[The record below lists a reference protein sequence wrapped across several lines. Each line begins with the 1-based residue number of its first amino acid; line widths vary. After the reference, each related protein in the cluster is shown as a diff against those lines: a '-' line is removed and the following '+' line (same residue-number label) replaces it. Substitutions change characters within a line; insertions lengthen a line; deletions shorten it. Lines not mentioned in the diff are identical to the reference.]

1 MHGDTRSDRTSS
13 GGSRNI
19 SIPYTYTEY
28 LQSNGNNGIGEGFT
42 QCAIGGNTVLSKR
55 LSDGSMF
62 MSGIGRDTGFGG
74 DQHSILGNDTGMN
87 CGHTSKGN
95 DGKGGCLY
103 ILSTEYYSVCKIDA
117 PNNATVTVTVT
128 GDNAPVDESDAAT
141 RVGNNIQVGTIQTT
155 GDISFIV
162 RKGARVNYTVSQQY
176 YNTESGYFI
185 AGQANGANVSSNVK
199 VNSLTSDN
207 TQTVNVILSKTIYKH
222 TITSSGATIT
232 VTGKFTDSN
241 GNITSYSKTGIGT
254 VEFNVWADENNN
266 DVNYTVSKQYY
277 NTKSGSVNVT
287 ANGGTTNVTLDKTKY
302 FVQSQY
308 ISYYHAQN
316 SGLYKWNPKGDL
328 DKDNGDGDGNG
339 GTYARAYFLPSF
351 ENKRYGS
358 ITVSTRTGLPN
369 NWTMVVDGC
378 YKSSLGNPTVTVSI
392 NGKTTNVN
400 NTEMSSE
407 KDKYY
412 TIDGSGSTVNNIV
425 VTFKVPKH
433 LGTHVY
439 LDSIYFIV
447 RD

>member
-1 MHGDTRSDRTSS
+1 MHGDTRSDSTSS

-19 SIPYTYTEY
+19 SIPYSYTEY
-28 LQSNGNNGIGEGFT
+28 LQSNGNNGTGEGFT

-62 MSGIGRDTGFGG
+62 MSGIGRDTGLGG

-95 DGKGGCLY
+95 DGRGGGLY

-117 PNNATVTVTVT
+117 PNNATVRVTVT
-128 GDNAPVDESDAAT
+128 GDDVPRTGNVDKNVKHIT
-141 RVGNNIQVGTIQTT
+141 VGTLQTT
-155 GDISFIV
+155 GDLSFIV

-185 AGQANGANVSSNVK
+185 AGQANGASVSSNVT
-199 VNSLTSDN
+199 VNNLNTSDN
-207 TQTVNVILSKTIYKH
+207 TQTVKVNLSKTIYKH

-232 VTGKFTDSN
+232 VTGKFTDSK
-241 GNITSYSKTGIGT
+241 GNITSYSKTGTGK

-277 NTKSGSVNVT
+277 NTTSGSVNVT
-287 ANGGTTNVTLDKTKY
+287 SNGGTTNVTLDKTKY
-302 FVQSQY
+302 FVQTQY
-308 ISYYHAQN
+308 ITYGHAQN

-351 ENKRYGS
+351 ENKRNGS

-378 YKSSLGNPTVTVSI
+378 YASSLGNPTVTVSI
-392 NGKTTNVN
+392 NGKTTNIN
-400 NTEMSSE
+400 NKEMSS
-407 KDKYY
+407 DKNTYY

-439 LDSIYFIV
+439 LDSIYFTV